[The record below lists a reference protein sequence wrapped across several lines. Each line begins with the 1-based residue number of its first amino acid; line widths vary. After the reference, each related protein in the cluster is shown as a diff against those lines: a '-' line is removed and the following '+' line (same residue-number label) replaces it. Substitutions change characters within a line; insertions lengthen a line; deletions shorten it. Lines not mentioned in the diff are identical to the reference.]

1 MTTTQYQWA
10 VIGAGPA
17 GIAAVGR
24 LLDHGVAGHQIIWL
38 DEDFAAGDLGA
49 KWRHVSSNT
58 SVARFL
64 EYLNGASSFR
74 FAEAPPFALTEL
86 DPGQT
91 CRLNLVADPLV
102 WITGALLQQVGA
114 LKTTVSDL
122 RLHNRQWT
130 VATEAG
136 EITAQNVILAIGA
149 TAKKLSY
156 PGLTEI
162 AVEDALN
169 PDRLALLPLD
179 GATVAVF
186 GSSHSTMIALPNL
199 LDTPVARIIN
209 FYRSPLRYAVEQDGW
224 TLYDDIGLKG
234 QAAHWAKAN
243 IDGVHPPRLE
253 RVCVHSNDFDEAL
266 SRCDHAVYTV
276 GFERRMLPKTP
287 QWEQLN
293 HNPANGIIAPGL
305 FGCGIAFP
313 RQRQDPLGFSQH
325 RVGLHKF
332 MADINEAMPVW
343 LNYGT

>member
-1 MTTTQYQWA
+1 MTTQYQWA

-24 LLDHGVAGHQIIWL
+24 LLDHGVDGRQILWL
-38 DEDFAAGDLGA
+38 DQDFCAGDLGA

-58 SVARFL
+58 SVALFL
-64 EYLNGASSFR
+64 EYLNASPAFGFSQ
-74 FAEAPPFALTEL
+74 APACALTEA
-86 DPGQT
+86 DPTQT
-91 CRLNLVADPLV
+91 CELDLVADPLV
-102 WITGALLQQVGA
+102 WITGQLQQQVA
-114 LKTTVSDL
+114 TLKTTVSDL
-122 RLHNRQWT
+122 HLHHRQWT
-130 VATEAG
+130 VATESG
-136 EITAQNVILAIGA
+136 DVTAANVILAVGA
-149 TAKKLSY
+149 NSKKLSH

-209 FYRSPLRYAVEQDGW
+209 FYRSPLRYAVAQDGW
-224 TLYDDIGLKG
+224 TLYDDVGLKG
-234 QAAHWAKAN
+234 QAAQWAKEN

-266 SRCDHAVYTV
+266 KRCDHAVYTI
-276 GFERRMLPKTP
+276 GFERRRSPRTP
-287 QWEQLN
+287 QWGRLN

-313 RQRQDPLGFSQH
+313 RQRQDPFGFTQH

-332 MADINEAMPVW
+332 MTDITEAMPVW
-343 LNYGT
+343 LNYGA